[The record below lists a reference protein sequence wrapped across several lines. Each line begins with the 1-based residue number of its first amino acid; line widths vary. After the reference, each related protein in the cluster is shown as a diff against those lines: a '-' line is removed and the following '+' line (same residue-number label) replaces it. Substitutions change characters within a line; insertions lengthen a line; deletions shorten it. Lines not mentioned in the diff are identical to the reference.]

1 MWSMTANVTNF
12 ESEIFKANHQR
23 GRLSGSRGNLFW
35 FERLFYR
42 VECSFSCN
50 SAEHG
55 QAVDLPLCLIDLR
68 FLNKFF
74 LSLSCRMK
82 WDELESEKA
91 ERTKPMIYSPAF
103 HSVQRSAI
111 SSLSIIVCVYRDSSG
126 YHRHCCRMI
135 HTVQTIHV
143 DHDTHCVLHCVLQC
157 GDVQNTRLVLASDG
171 TASDALHMPLHTL
184 HSTCPSAFRYPLTM
198 WERLTS

>member
-74 LSLSCRMK
+74 PLIVMPYEMRRIRK
-82 WDELESEKA
+82 RESGE
-91 ERTKPMIYSPAF
+91 
-103 HSVQRSAI
+103 
-111 SSLSIIVCVYRDSSG
+111 
-126 YHRHCCRMI
+126 
-135 HTVQTIHV
+135 
-143 DHDTHCVLHCVLQC
+143 
-157 GDVQNTRLVLASDG
+157 N
-171 TASDALHMPLHTL
+171 
-184 HSTCPSAFRYPLTM
+184 
-198 WERLTS
+198 